1 VHWPIER
8 DRIGRSVDPPDERT
22 SYSDNVNTTGLRA
35 LRAEPRAAGAPA
47 RVTRDWVLLGVLLA
61 GVLVEAVVHTELVW
75 RPVSLLIGAALP
87 FTVLWRRT
95 HPLAM
100 LALAFG
106 VVHAMSLTVA
116 VFEDQ
121 RFDVYSLVF
130 VLILVY
136 SLFRWASGREMLI
149 GSVIVLVALV
159 LGLITDSD
167 NVSDIVGGIIVM
179 SLPVALGVSIRLRST
194 VRAQQINQ
202 AKMHEREQL
211 ARELHD
217 TVAHHVSGIAIQAQ
231 AGRFLASTGSLDG
244 AASALAIIEDEASRA
259 LAEMR
264 SMIGLLRDGDRS
276 PEMAP
281 QGRIADI
288 TRLASGTRP
297 DGPHFHVELVGDLT
311 HLRPAVEA
319 AVYRMAQESI
329 TNVVRHAR
337 HATQV
342 EVRVC
347 GDADTIRLTVRD
359 DGDAS
364 QLGATGGGFGLVG
377 MAERAT
383 LLGGTLDAGPGPGN
397 GWTVRAVIPR
407 TGSVS

>member
-1 VHWPIER
+1 
-8 DRIGRSVDPPDERT
+8 
-22 SYSDNVNTTGLRA
+22 VNTNGLRA
-35 LRAEPRAAGAPA
+35 LGAEPRAAGAPA
-47 RVTRDWVLLGVLLA
+47 RVGRDWVLLAVLLT
-61 GVLVEAVVHTELVW
+61 GVMVEAVVHTGLVW
-75 RPVSLLIGAALP
+75 RPVSLLVGVALP

-100 LALAFG
+100 LAVAFG
-106 VVHAMSLTVA
+106 VIHVVSLAVA
-116 VFEDQ
+116 LFEDQ
-121 RFDVYSLVF
+121 RYELYSSAF

-136 SLFRWASGREMLI
+136 SLFRWASGREMTI
-149 GSVIVLVALV
+149 GSIIVLAALL
-159 LGLITDSD
+159 LGLITDSE
-167 NVSDIVGGIIVM
+167 NVSDVVGGIIVM

-194 VRAQQINQ
+194 LRVQRVDQ

-244 AASALAIIEDEASRA
+244 AASALAVIEEEASRA

-264 SMIGLLRDGDRS
+264 SMIGLLRAGDRP

-281 QGRIADI
+281 QRGIADI
-288 TRLASGTRP
+288 TGLANATRP
-297 DGPHFHVELVGDLT
+297 DGPNFHVELVGDLT
-311 HLRPAVEA
+311 DLRPAVEA

-337 HATQV
+337 HATRV

-347 GDADTIRLTVRD
+347 GDADAIRLTVRD

-364 QLGATGGGFGLVG
+364 QLGATGAGFGLVG
-377 MAERAT
+377 MTERAT
-383 LLGGTLDAGPGPGN
+383 LLGGTLEAGPGPDN
-397 GWTVRAVIPR
+397 GWTVRALIPR
-407 TGSVS
+407 SGSIS

>member
-1 VHWPIER
+1 MHRPIGR
-8 DRIGRSVDPPDERT
+8 GRIGRSADPLRWT
-22 SYSDNVNTTGLRA
+22 RFYAVAVNTRGLRA
-35 LRAEPRAAGAPA
+35 LRAEPRAPGAPA
-47 RVTRDWVLLGVLLA
+47 RVDRDWWLLGILLA
-61 GVLVEAVVHTELVW
+61 GVAVEAVVHTDLAW
-75 RPVSLLIGAALP
+75 RPASLVVGAALP

-95 HPLAM
+95 HPLEM
-100 LALAFG
+100 LAIAFG
-106 VVHAMSLTVA
+106 VIHAFGVAIA

-121 RFDVYSLVF
+121 RYELYSLAF

-136 SLFRWASGREMLI
+136 SLFRWASGREMTI
-149 GSVIVLVALV
+149 GAVIVLGALL
-159 LGLITDSD
+159 LGLITDSE
-167 NVSDIVGGIIVM
+167 NVSDVVGGIIVM

-194 VRAQQINQ
+194 VRVQRLDQ

-244 AASALAIIEDEASRA
+244 AASALAVIEEEASRA

-276 PEMAP
+276 PEMMP
-281 QGRIADI
+281 QRGVADI
-288 TRLASGTRP
+288 ERLATGARLERP
-297 DGPHFHVELVGDLT
+297 QIDVVLDGDLGN
-311 HLRPAVEA
+311 LRPAVDA

-329 TNVVRHAR
+329 TNAVRHAR
-337 HATQV
+337 HATGV

-347 GDADTIRLTVRD
+347 GDADAVRLTVCD

-364 QLGATGGGFGLVG
+364 QVGSRGAGFGLVG
-377 MAERAT
+377 MTERAM
-383 LLGGTLDAGPGPGN
+383 LLGGTLDAGPGPNG

-407 TGSVS
+407 SGSVS

>member
-1 VHWPIER
+1 M
-8 DRIGRSVDPPDERT
+8 
-22 SYSDNVNTTGLRA
+22 
-35 LRAEPRAAGAPA
+35 
-47 RVTRDWVLLGVLLA
+47 LLA
-61 GVLVEAVVHTELVW
+61 IVVVEAVVHTDLVW
-75 RPVSLLIGAALP
+75 RPVSLLVGVALP

-100 LALAFG
+100 LALAVA
-106 VVHAMSLTVA
+106 VVHVLSLA
-116 VFEDQ
+116 VMVFDGQ
-121 RFDVYSLVF
+121 RLELHSSAF
-130 VLILVY
+130 VLILIY
-136 SLFRWASGREMLI
+136 SLFRWASGREIAI
-149 GSVIVLVALV
+149 GSVIVFGAL
-159 LGLITDSD
+159 LFGLIMDSE
-167 NVSDIVGGIIVM
+167 NVSDVVGGIIVM
-179 SLPVALGVSIRLRST
+179 SLSVALGVSIRLRST
-194 VRAQQINQ
+194 LRVQRVDQ
-202 AKMHEREQL
+202 AKLHEREQL

-231 AGRFLASTGSLDG
+231 AGRFLASSGSLDG
-244 AASALAIIEDEASRA
+244 AASALAVIEEEASRA

-264 SMIGLLRDGDRS
+264 SMIGLLRNGDRS

-281 QGRIADI
+281 QSGIADI
-288 TRLASGTRP
+288 SRLASGTRP

-347 GDADTIRLTVRD
+347 GDADAIRLTVRD

-364 QLGATGGGFGLVG
+364 QHGATGAGFGLVG
-377 MAERAT
+377 MTERAE
-383 LLGGTLDAGPGPGN
+383 LLGGTLVAGPGPDN
-397 GWTVRAVIPR
+397 GWTVHAVIPR
-407 TGSVS
+407 SGSIS